1 MAYLIARKSTKNVVG
16 EQLLG
21 KMLLRYSQSQGV
33 FIFFQFTVT
42 VKFLNRGMCYV
53 QMRSIMD
60 AMILYNTISEKSLFV
75 DGKLTVQCT
84 TYCVKLQYS
93 VQFTVFSYSTVCSLL
108 CLVTVQCTVYC
119 VQLQYSVQFTVFS
132 YSTVYSFPV

>member
-16 EQLLG
+16 ELG
-21 KMLLRYSQSQGV
+21 KMLLRYSQSQEY
-33 FIFFQFTVT
+33 FFFQFTVT

-108 CLVTVQCTVYC
+108 CLVTLQCTVYC